1 MLVSAW
7 YSTRTWYCALPFS
20 GIIDSPTQS
29 LFTYDEGK
37 SWKDYYDPDFTP
49 VFSPVF
55 NNSALESS
63 ANEICKGDLFC
74 LFDIAAT
81 KDVQIG
87 ASTFEGS
94 VNLEMIMEL
103 STPST
108 SSHAETMHNTHTYK
122 QAV

>member
-1 MLVSAW
+1 MFLVYIVHTVLHVHLSLTL
-7 YSTRTWYCALPFS
+7 STVLLNVP
-20 GIIDSPTQS
+20 GIIDSPAKS

-55 NNSALESS
+55 NDSTLESS
-63 ANEICKGDLFC
+63 ANETCKGDLFC

-87 ASTFEGS
+87 MTTFEGS
-94 VNLEMIMEL
+94 VNLEMMIEL

-108 SSHAETMHNTHTYK
+108 FPHA
-122 QAV
+122 